1 MPFYIIYVFSFERLH
16 FRHEAI
22 ITSSSNPQL
31 RINFRMYTDEN
42 KWLKV
47 YETLFAVVLFF

>member
-1 MPFYIIYVFSFERLH
+1 MPFYITYVFSFEHLH

-42 KWLKV
+42 K
-47 YETLFAVVLFF
+47 